1 MNDYGK
7 IRHLIVAV
15 LSAASLSACASGGST
30 EDNLGRLLA
39 APNKYVL
46 YNCAQLAVAATGM
59 LAREKQLEVLIA
71 KAGTGADGHF
81 VSAVA
86 YQPEYLQL
94 RGDMNEIRRYS
105 AEKDCKPAPAAAK
118 PATPAVAKPAKRA
131 TGRKAL

>member
-1 MNDYGK
+1 MNDFGK

-15 LSAASLSACASGGST
+15 LATALLSACASGGST
-30 EDNLGRLLA
+30 EDNLGRVLA

-46 YNCAQLAVAATGM
+46 YNCAQLAVAATGA
-59 LAREKQLEVLIA
+59 LAREKQLEALMA
-71 KAGTGADGHF
+71 KAGTGADGKF

-131 TGRKAL
+131 SDSKAR

>member
-7 IRHLIVAV
+7 IRHLILAV

-30 EDNLGRLLA
+30 EDNLGKFLA

-46 YNCAQLAVAATGM
+46 YNCAQLAVAATGT

-105 AEKDCKPAPAAAK
+105 AEKDCKPAPAEAK
-118 PATPAVAKPAKRA
+118 PAAPAAAKPAKRA
-131 TGRKAL
+131 TGHKAL

>member
-1 MNDYGK
+1 MNDNGK

-30 EDNLGRLLA
+30 EDTMGRFLA

-46 YNCAQLAVAATGM
+46 YSCPQLAIAATGT
-59 LAREKQLEVLIA
+59 LAREKQLEALMA
-71 KAGTGADGHF
+71 KAGTGADGRF

-105 AEKDCKPAPAAAK
+105 AEKACKPAPAAAK

-131 TGRKAL
+131 SDSKAR